1 MSDEVRDRRGRGKED
16 RERKNPRAHIYIHT
30 HRSAP
35 EEEEKMTRVILRSI
49 RLSLITSNYSCGSV
63 SYVLITSRNE
73 AGDL

>member
-1 MSDEVRDRRGRGKED
+1 MKEEEKIE
-16 RERKNPRAHIYIHT
+16 RESTSTYIYAH
-30 HRSAP
+30 RNAP
-35 EEEEKMTRVILRSI
+35 EEEERAEEKMTRVILRSI